1 MDSTINTEKP
11 YELMTLHELFAVK
24 VQMHKVASSQ
34 IDEIGYDPDSKVLA
48 VKFMK
53 GGEFRYVRVH
63 EPVFRL
69 AAIGVYRLNLCE
81 NYPPV
86 LLRKQAASNRPV
98 IFRVT
103 HKEKIM
109 KQQYIETEFRQSSLN
124 LIETMNGIIR
134 EYKRRI
140 RRSTRFGNP
149 KR

>member
-63 EPVFRL
+63 ESLYSDLQQSESIDSTFAKTIRPFYF
-69 AAIGVYRLNLCE
+69 GNK
-81 NYPPV
+81 PPV
-86 LLRKQAASNRPV
+86 TDL
-98 IFRVT
+98 
-103 HKEKIM
+103 
-109 KQQYIETEFRQSSLN
+109 
-124 LIETMNGIIR
+124 
-134 EYKRRI
+134 
-140 RRSTRFGNP
+140 
-149 KR
+149 